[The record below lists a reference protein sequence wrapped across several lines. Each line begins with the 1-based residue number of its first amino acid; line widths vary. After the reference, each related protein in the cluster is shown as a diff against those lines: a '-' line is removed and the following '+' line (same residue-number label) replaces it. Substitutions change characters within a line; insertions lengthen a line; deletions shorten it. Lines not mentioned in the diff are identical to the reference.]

1 MPPEIVLL
9 TGEAEVPHLTEVLK
23 EHRSDISVKPVYSL
37 AELENICQNPG
48 INGRRLI
55 AYCTSIIVPGSILDE
70 LGSPAYNFH
79 PGPPAYPGVYPANFA
94 IYDGVMEFGVTAHVM
109 TEKVDEGVIVGT
121 HSFDVDPNANFNDLE
136 IKAYLEL
143 FALFKKLGPQLVNLG
158 EPLAEPGVPWGS
170 RKTTLKEYNKL
181 RHSDPIQDALL
192 SAEEKKRRE
201 RAFG

>member
-23 EHRSDISVKPVYSL
+23 EHRSDISVKPAYSL

-48 INGRRLI
+48 KNGRRLI
-55 AYCTSIIVPGSILDE
+55 AYCTSVIVPATILAALD
-70 LGSPAYNFH
+70 GPAYNFH
-79 PGPPAYPGVYPANFA
+79 PGPPTYPGVYPANFA
-94 IYDGVMEFGVTAHVM
+94 IYDGATKFGVTAHVM
-109 TEKVDEGVIVGT
+109 TEKVDEGAIVGT
-121 HSFDVDPNANFNDLE
+121 HAFDIDPAANFNDLE

-143 FALFKKLGPQLVNLG
+143 FALFKRLGPQLIN
-158 EPLAEPGVPWGS
+158 LAESLVELGIPWGS
-170 RKTTLKEYNKL
+170 RKNTLKEYKSL

-192 SAEEKKRRE
+192 SDREKNRRQ